1 MFIKR
6 VKPFLM
12 ALGISAVSLGA
23 AAGLILPAGA
33 QPADI
38 VAPTTVLSG
47 AGVLCPNQV
56 TIATLLPGDAIEGT
70 VVVTAAGASSSTNIN
85 DTNTAFSREFS
96 GSTPQPFSILNNT
109 ATVDVIQACNRFATL
124 TTVIHGNLIK
134 AGSAGKKGIGTINI
148 KVDAS
153 AINNNNNAV
162 TIELLNRL
170 YNKLFGRHKHH
181 HKHHHHNNNDNHSN
195 KDDHNNHDNHDN
207 H

>member
-12 ALGISAVSLGA
+12 VLGISAVSLGT

-33 QPADI
+33 RSADI

-47 AGVLCPNQV
+47 AGALCPNQV
-56 TIATLLPGDAIEGT
+56 TIATLLPGDAIEGS
-70 VVVTAAGASSSTNIN
+70 VVVTAAGAAAPTGASSPTNIN
-85 DTNTAFSREFS
+85 DTNTAFSREFT

-109 ATVDVIQACNRFATL
+109 ATVDVVQACNRLATL
-124 TTVIHGNLIK
+124 TTVIHGNMIK
-134 AGSAGKKGIGTINI
+134 AGSARRKGIGTINI

-153 AINNNNNAV
+153 AINNNNNAT

-170 YNKLFGRHKHH
+170 YNRLYGRNR
-181 HKHHHHNNNDNHSN
+181 HHHHNNNNSH
-195 KDDHNNHDNHDN
+195 
-207 H
+207 

>member
-12 ALGISAVSLGA
+12 VLGISAVSLGT

-33 QPADI
+33 RSADI

-47 AGVLCPNQV
+47 EGALCPHQV
-56 TIATLLPGDAIEGT
+56 TIATLLPGDAIEGS
-70 VVVTAAGASSSTNIN
+70 VVVTAAGASLPTTGGSLPTNIN
-85 DTNTAFSREFS
+85 DTNTAFSREFI
-96 GSTPQPFSILNNT
+96 GSTPQPFTILNNT
-109 ATVDVIQACNRFATL
+109 ATVDVVQACNRLATL

-134 AGSAGKKGIGTINI
+134 AGSAGRKGIGTINI

-153 AINNNNNAV
+153 AINNNNNAT

-170 YNKLFGRHKHH
+170 YNRLYGRNR
-181 HKHHHHNNNDNHSN
+181 HHNHNKHDNDDNH
-195 KDDHNNHDNHDN
+195 
-207 H
+207 